1 MKTKLTLIPLL
12 AVSSISSGILHAVPI
27 EWIGNPGDS
36 FFDGAN
42 WSDEIGP
49 DPDSNPATP
58 YNGDILFASSSTT
71 VPAKL
76 ILGSGYTLTV
86 VDSTLD
92 FGGFGIEG
100 DLASDADSN
109 IILTNSTLSVQSI
122 AIDVNLTADAT
133 STLNL
138 NGAGNPINAAT
149 DGSVT
154 PANGTSVNLADGAKI
169 VFVNGNNAAN
179 LGAQTIGQRIIRTA
193 GPTTFAADY
202 DTPPLEEFS
211 LVGDQAPFVE
221 PLPFV
226 APNGGPFTITA
237 TGVPVVLDPDK
248 IVGYRG
254 VPPEIASA
262 VWFPTLRSST
272 DWQYTIDNT
281 NIVNYGWN
289 TITHF
294 FLADLNGD
302 GLDDKV
308 MQQTAISGGAIDPAQ
323 IVLTYTADTDSGF
336 TRNAALDQVVIP
348 FGFAD
353 AVGSQTLFG
362 DMDGDGIDDVTI
374 ASPDAVLNETYYT
387 NNPLLT
393 PLDAYVWGAWK
404 SAGTPGIASFT
415 GTNHTGW
422 SYFGTPSLGDV
433 CMMGDFN
440 GDGIADRLIHRPD
453 PANMIYIDIS
463 VSGTYGNGIAD
474 YSFALGMAGDKI
486 LVSDINGDGLDDLV
500 LARDTSTD
508 PLYPTPGL
516 QTLYGFFND
525 GTGFS
530 TLLGTEPDITDVWGV
545 NDGVLFGKVPG
556 PDLSNFKITQV
567 TSAGPN
573 ADFVGTFNAP
583 VRWNYRID
591 ASLDLQAPW
600 VEVGNYTNVSGSVR
614 FTVTDAALDT
624 AFPAT
629 DPRPKVFLRAVLLP
643 AP

>member
-1 MKTKLTLIPLL
+1 MKTKLTLFPLL

-42 WSDEIGP
+42 WSDNIGP

-71 VPAKL
+71 VTAKL
-76 ILGSGYTLTV
+76 ILGSGYTMTV

-92 FGGFGIEG
+92 FGVNGIEG

-109 IILTNSTLSVQSI
+109 IILTNSALSVQSI

-133 STLNL
+133 SILNL
-138 NGAGNPINAAT
+138 NGVGNPINADT
-149 DGSVT
+149 DGAVT
-154 PANGTSVNLADGAKI
+154 PANGTTVSLADGAKI
-169 VFVNGNNAAN
+169 VFVNGNNAPS

-202 DTPPLEEFS
+202 GTPPLEEFS
-211 LVGDQAPFVE
+211 LAGDQTPFT
-221 PLPFV
+221 
-226 APNGGPFTITA
+226 APNGGAFTITA
-237 TGVPVVLDPDK
+237 GAPPVINPDK
-248 IVGYRG
+248 IVGLQAYSAG
-254 VPPEIASA
+254 PPEANP
-262 VWFPTLRSST
+262 VWIPTLRSAT
-272 DWQYTIDNT
+272 NWQYTIDNT

-289 TITHF
+289 GITRF

-308 MQQTAISGGAIDPAQ
+308 MQQTAISGGAINPAQ
-323 IVLTYTADTDSGF
+323 LILGYTANTPNGF
-336 TRNAALDQVVIP
+336 TAAALDQVNVP
-348 FGFAD
+348 FGWLNASD
-353 AVGSQTLFG
+353 TKIVFG
-362 DMDGDGIDDVTI
+362 DMDGDGIDDVGMYIT
-374 ASPDAVLNETYYT
+374 DAAFGG
-387 NNPLLT
+387 

-440 GDGIADRLIHRPD
+440 GDGIADRLIHQVTS
-453 PANMIYIDIS
+453 NQIFIDLS
-463 VSGTYGNGIAD
+463 VSGTYGDGVAD
-474 YSFALGMAGDKI
+474 YGPLALGMAGDK
-486 LVSDINGDGLDDLV
+486 LYVTDINGDGLDDLV
-500 LARDTSTD
+500 LARDTSID
-508 PLYPTPGL
+508 PLFPTPGL
-516 QTLYGFFND
+516 QTLYGYFND
-525 GTGFS
+525 GNGFAS
-530 TLLGTEPDITDVWGV
+530 LNGGQPDIVDFWGV

-573 ADFVGTFNAP
+573 ADFIGTFNAP
-583 VRWNYRID
+583 VLWNYRIE
-591 ASLDLQAPW
+591 ASLNLQAPW
-600 VEVGNYTNVSGSVR
+600 VEVANFTNAAGPTS
-614 FTVTDAALDT
+614 FNITDAVLDT
-624 AFPAT
+624 AFPAS
-629 DPRPKVFLRAVLLP
+629 DPRPKVFLRTVLLP

>member
-1 MKTKLTLIPLL
+1 M
-12 AVSSISSGILHAVPI
+12 LHAVPI

-36 FFDGAN
+36 FFDGSN
-42 WSDEIGP
+42 WSDGFGP

-58 YNGDILFASSSTT
+58 YNGDILFASSSTA

-76 ILGSGYTLTV
+76 ILGSGFTMTV

-92 FGGFGIEG
+92 FGGNGIEG

-138 NGAGNPINAAT
+138 NGAGNPINADV
-149 DGSVT
+149 DGAVT
-154 PANGTSVNLADGAKI
+154 PANGTTVSLADGAKI

-211 LVGDQAPFVE
+211 LVGDQTPFT
-221 PLPFV
+221 
-226 APNGGPFTITA
+226 APNGGAFTITA
-237 TGVPVVLDPDK
+237 TGLPVVLNPDK

-254 VPPEIASA
+254 VPPEAQFAI
-262 VWFPTLRSST
+262 WFPTLRSAT
-272 DWQYTIDNT
+272 NWQYTIDNT
-281 NIVNYGWN
+281 NIVNFGWGG
-289 TITHF
+289 ITHF

-308 MQQTAISGGAIDPAQ
+308 MQQTAGAAAQ
-323 IVLTYTADTDSGF
+323 LVLSYTTDTPNGF
-336 TRNAALDQVVIP
+336 TTTALDQVNIP
-348 FGFAD
+348 FAWLNASD
-353 AVGSQTLFG
+353 TKIVFG
-362 DMDGDGIDDVTI
+362 DMDGDGIDDVGMYITDT
-374 ASPDAVLNETYYT
+374 AFGGA
-387 NNPLLT
+387 
-393 PLDAYVWGAWK
+393 LDAYVWGAWK

-422 SYFGTPSLGDV
+422 SYFGTPSLGDI
-433 CMMGDFN
+433 CMLGDFD
-440 GDGIADRLIHRPD
+440 GDGIADRLLHRVPD
-453 PANMIYIDIS
+453 NLVYIDLS
-463 VSGTYGNGIAD
+463 VSGTYGDGISN
-474 YSFALGMAGDKI
+474 YTIPLGIAGDKV

-500 LARDTSTD
+500 LARDTSED
-508 PLYPTPGL
+508 PNFPTPGL
-516 QTLYGFFND
+516 QTLFGYIND
-525 GTGFS
+525 GNGFAS
-530 TLLGTEPDITDVWGV
+530 IDGGQPDIVDFWGV
-545 NDGVLFGKVPG
+545 NDNVLFGKVPG
-556 PDLSNFKITQV
+556 PDLSNFRVTQV

-600 VEVGNYTNVSGSVR
+600 VEVGNYTNVAGSVP

>member
-1 MKTKLTLIPLL
+1 MKSNRTLIPLL
-12 AVSSISSGILHAVPI
+12 AVSSISAGMLHAVPI
-27 EWIGNPGDS
+27 EWIGPAAGGS
-36 FFDGAN
+36 FFDGSN
-42 WSDEIGP
+42 WSDGFGP
-49 DPDSNPATP
+49 DPDSKPATP
-58 YNGDILFASSSTT
+58 YEGDILVVNSFNT
-71 VPAKL
+71 VPSKL
-76 ILGSGYTLTV
+76 ILGSGYTMTV

-211 LVGDQAPFVE
+211 LVGDQTPFT
-221 PLPFV
+221 
-226 APNGGPFTITA
+226 APNGGAFTITA
-237 TGVPVVLDPDK
+237 TGAPVVLNPDK
-248 IVGYRG
+248 IVGLQAYSAG
-254 VPPEIASA
+254 PPAQNP
-262 VWFPTLRSST
+262 VWIPTLRSAT
-272 DWQYTIDNT
+272 NWQYTIDNT
-281 NIVNYGWN
+281 NIVNYGWSL
-289 TITHF
+289 ITHF

-302 GLDDKV
+302 GLDDKL
-308 MQQTAISGGAIDPAQ
+308 MQQTAISGGAINPAQ
-323 IVLTYTADTDSGF
+323 LILGYTANTPNGF
-336 TRNAALDQVVIP
+336 TAGALDQINVP
-348 FGFAD
+348 FGWLNASD
-353 AVGSQTLFG
+353 TKIVFG
-362 DMDGDGIDDVTI
+362 DMDGDGIDDVGMYIT
-374 ASPDAVLNETYYT
+374 DAAFGG
-387 NNPLLT
+387 

-440 GDGIADRLIHRPD
+440 GDGIADRLLHRVPD
-453 PANMIYIDIS
+453 NLIFIDLS
-463 VSGTYGNGIAD
+463 VSGTYGDGVAD
-474 YSFALGMAGDKI
+474 YGPLALGMAGDKL
-486 LVSDINGDGLDDLV
+486 LVTDINGDGLDDLV

-516 QTLYGFFND
+516 QTLYGYFND
-525 GTGFS
+525 GNGFAS
-530 TLLGTEPDITDVWGV
+530 LDGAQPDIVDFWGV

-583 VRWNYRID
+583 VLWNYRID

-600 VEVGNYTNVSGSVR
+600 VEVGNLTNAVGSTP
-614 FTVTDAALDT
+614 FTITDAALDT

-643 AP
+643 APLPPVE

>member
-1 MKTKLTLIPLL
+1 MKSNRTLIPLL
-12 AVSSISSGILHAVPI
+12 AVSSISAGMLHAVPI
-27 EWIGNPGDS
+27 EWIGPAAGGS
-36 FFDGAN
+36 FFDGSN
-42 WSDEIGP
+42 WSDGFGP
-49 DPDSNPATP
+49 DPDSKPATP
-58 YNGDILFASSSTT
+58 YEGDILVVNSFNT
-71 VPAKL
+71 VPSKL
-76 ILGSGYTLTV
+76 ILGSGYTMTV

-211 LVGDQAPFVE
+211 LVGDQTPFT
-221 PLPFV
+221 
-226 APNGGPFTITA
+226 APNGGAFTITA
-237 TGVPVVLDPDK
+237 TGAPVVLNPDK
-248 IVGYRG
+248 IVGLQAYSAG
-254 VPPEIASA
+254 PPAQNP
-262 VWFPTLRSST
+262 VWIPTLRT
-272 DWQYTIDNT
+272 TTNWQYTIDNT
-281 NIVNYGWN
+281 NIVNYGWSL
-289 TITHF
+289 ITHF

-302 GLDDKV
+302 GLDDKL
-308 MQQTAISGGAIDPAQ
+308 MQQTAISGGAINPAQ
-323 IVLTYTADTDSGF
+323 LILGYTANTPNGF
-336 TRNAALDQVVIP
+336 TAGALDQINVP
-348 FGFAD
+348 FGWLNASD
-353 AVGSQTLFG
+353 TKIVFG
-362 DMDGDGIDDVTI
+362 DMDGDGIDDVGMYIT
-374 ASPDAVLNETYYT
+374 DAAFGG
-387 NNPLLT
+387 

-440 GDGIADRLIHRPD
+440 GDGIADRLLHRVPD
-453 PANMIYIDIS
+453 NLIFIDLS
-463 VSGTYGNGIAD
+463 VSGTYGDGVAD
-474 YSFALGMAGDKI
+474 YGPLALGMAGDKL
-486 LVSDINGDGLDDLV
+486 LVTDINGDGLDDLV
-500 LARDTSTD
+500 LARDTSED
-508 PLYPTPGL
+508 PNFPTPGL
-516 QTLYGFFND
+516 QTLFGYIND
-525 GTGFS
+525 GNGFAS
-530 TLLGTEPDITDVWGV
+530 IDGGQPDIVDFWGV
-545 NDGVLFGKVPG
+545 NDNVLFGKVPG
-556 PDLSNFKITQV
+556 PDLSNFRVTQV

-583 VRWNYRID
+583 VLWNYRID

-600 VEVGNYTNVSGSVR
+600 VEVGNLTNAVGSTP
-614 FTVTDAALDT
+614 FTITDAALDT

-643 AP
+643 APLPPVE

>member
-1 MKTKLTLIPLL
+1 MKSNRTLIPLL
-12 AVSSISSGILHAVPI
+12 AVSSISAGMLHAVPI
-27 EWIGNPGDS
+27 EWIGPAAGGS
-36 FFDGAN
+36 FFDGSN
-42 WSDEIGP
+42 WSDGFGP
-49 DPDSNPATP
+49 DPDSKPATP
-58 YNGDILFASSSTT
+58 YEGDILVVNSFNT
-71 VPAKL
+71 VPSKL
-76 ILGSGYTLTV
+76 ILGSGYTMTV

-211 LVGDQAPFVE
+211 LVGDQTPFT
-221 PLPFV
+221 
-226 APNGGPFTITA
+226 APNGGAFTITA
-237 TGVPVVLDPDK
+237 TGAPVVLNPDK
-248 IVGYRG
+248 IVGLQAYSAG
-254 VPPEIASA
+254 PPAQNP
-262 VWFPTLRSST
+262 VWIPTLRSAT
-272 DWQYTIDNT
+272 NWQYTIDNT
-281 NIVNYGWN
+281 NIVNYGWSL
-289 TITHF
+289 ITHF

-302 GLDDKV
+302 GLDDKL
-308 MQQTAISGGAIDPAQ
+308 MQQTAISGGAINPAQ
-323 IVLTYTADTDSGF
+323 LILGYTANTPNGF
-336 TRNAALDQVVIP
+336 TAGALDQINVP
-348 FGFAD
+348 FGWLNASD
-353 AVGSQTLFG
+353 TKIVFG
-362 DMDGDGIDDVTI
+362 DMDGDGIDDVGMYIT
-374 ASPDAVLNETYYT
+374 DAAFGG
-387 NNPLLT
+387 

-440 GDGIADRLIHRPD
+440 GDGIADRLLHRVPD
-453 PANMIYIDIS
+453 NLIFIDLS
-463 VSGTYGNGIAD
+463 VSGTYGDGVAD
-474 YSFALGMAGDKI
+474 YGPLALGMAGDKL
-486 LVSDINGDGLDDLV
+486 LVTDINGDGLDDLV
-500 LARDTSTD
+500 LARDTSED
-508 PLYPTPGL
+508 PNFPTPGL
-516 QTLYGFFND
+516 QTLFGYIND
-525 GTGFS
+525 GNGFAS
-530 TLLGTEPDITDVWGV
+530 IDGGQPDIVDFWGV
-545 NDGVLFGKVPG
+545 NDNVLFGKVPG
-556 PDLSNFKITQV
+556 PDLSNFRVTQV

-583 VRWNYRID
+583 VLWNYRID

-600 VEVGNYTNVSGSVR
+600 VEVGNLTNAVGSTP
-614 FTVTDAALDT
+614 FTITDAALDT

-643 AP
+643 APLPPVE

>member
-76 ILGSGYTLTV
+76 ILGSGYTMTV

-92 FGGFGIEG
+92 FGGNGIEG

-138 NGAGNPINAAT
+138 NGAGNPINADV
-149 DGSVT
+149 DGAVT
-154 PANGTSVNLADGAKI
+154 PANGTTVSLADGAKI
-169 VFVNGNNAAN
+169 VFVNGNNATN

-202 DTPPLEEFS
+202 GTPPLEEFS
-211 LVGDQAPFVE
+211 LAGDQTPFT
-221 PLPFV
+221 
-226 APNGGPFTITA
+226 APNGGAFTITA
-237 TGVPVVLDPDK
+237 TGLPVVLNPDK
-248 IVGYRG
+248 IVGLQAYSAG
-254 VPPEIASA
+254 PPAQNP
-262 VWFPTLRSST
+262 VWIPTLRT
-272 DWQYTIDNT
+272 TTNWQYTIDNT
-281 NIVNYGWN
+281 NIVNYGWSL
-289 TITHF
+289 ITHF

-302 GLDDKV
+302 GLDDKL
-308 MQQTAISGGAIDPAQ
+308 MQQTAISGGAINPAQ
-323 IVLTYTADTDSGF
+323 LILGYTANTPNGF
-336 TRNAALDQVVIP
+336 TAGANDQINVP
-348 FGFAD
+348 FGWLNASD
-353 AVGSQTLFG
+353 TKIVFG
-362 DMDGDGIDDVTI
+362 DMDGDGIDDVGMYIMDT
-374 ASPDAVLNETYYT
+374 AFGGT
-387 NNPLLT
+387 
-393 PLDAYVWGAWK
+393 LDAYVWGAWK

-415 GTNHTGW
+415 GTNLAGW

-440 GDGIADRLIHRPD
+440 GDGIADRLLHRVPD
-453 PANMIYIDIS
+453 NLIFIDLS
-463 VSGTYGNGIAD
+463 VSGTYGDGVAD
-474 YSFALGMAGDKI
+474 YGPLALGMAGDKL
-486 LVSDINGDGLDDLV
+486 LVTDINGDGLDDLV

-516 QTLYGFFND
+516 QTLYGYFND
-525 GTGFS
+525 GNGFAS
-530 TLLGTEPDITDVWGV
+530 LDGAQPDIVDFWGV

-583 VRWNYRID
+583 VLWNYRIE

-600 VEVGNYTNVSGSVR
+600 VEVGNYTNVLGSVP
-614 FTVTDAALDT
+614 FTVTDAVLDT
-624 AFPAT
+624 AFPATT
-629 DPRPKVFLRAVLLP
+629 DPRPKVFLRTALLP